1 MKTEINAIEIKNQ
14 YEPSQLSSDEIL
26 NNTEDNNLKNKEENL
41 NLILETISDKNV
53 PQDKPKNLLKRLS
66 TFFVDDKINETQI
79 HPKINLKKEI
89 IENTET
95 QINEDQ
101 IQQTISKDSDLFSIE
116 KQSKFTD
123 HQIDL
128 IDMDQQNQ
136 EIDEDV
142 LEIPAFLRRQAN

>member
-1 MKTEINAIEIKNQ
+1 M
-14 YEPSQLSSDEIL
+14 P
-26 NNTEDNNLKNKEENL
+26 NNTDTNDLKNKDEDL

-53 PQDKPKNLLKRLS
+53 PKDKPLSLLKRLS
-66 TFFVDDKINETQI
+66 TFFIDEKTNETHM
-79 HPKINLKKEI
+79 HPKINSKKET
-89 IENTET
+89 IENI
-95 QINEDQ
+95 QAQVDEDH
-101 IQQTISKDSDLFSIE
+101 IQKSISEDSDLFSIE
-116 KQSKFTD
+116 KQSKFID

>member
-1 MKTEINAIEIKNQ
+1 M
-14 YEPSQLSSDEIL
+14 
-26 NNTEDNNLKNKEENL
+26 
-41 NLILETISDKNV
+41 LILSAV
-53 PQDKPKNLLKRLS
+53 
-66 TFFVDDKINETQI
+66 FINETQI

-89 IENTET
+89 LENTET

-116 KQSKFTD
+116 KQRKFTD